1 MRRATAFTLIELLVV
16 LCIMVLLVVLI
27 VPTTTSAR
35 QIARRASCA
44 NQLHAISVGLG
55 NYCTT
60 NNLRFPPFGFSDKTA
75 NLGLSGHWG
84 GIESPSDPLFKTTNL
99 KQSQL
104 PIANLWALQAC
115 EMVSAE
121 ALICPSSPLRGRPG
135 ESYFSYTRRFSTY
148 SLRFPHSR
156 EVFTENPELA
166 NYSMSLTP
174 GQLLDAYTFGVG
186 GRIVS
191 VGTGERGRLPF
202 IRQDRT
208 YMLETPDGSP
218 AVFDPMSSAI
228 VADTFWMH
236 DYSQAAGPGEIY
248 SQHWS
253 WCHGR
258 SFNVLMGNGH
268 LRMVEDDGTVASGSC
283 QGGRQ
288 PIDETGLN
296 MGPQVQKI
304 WAFFE
309 SRR

>member
-1 MRRATAFTLIELLVV
+1 MRRSAAFTLIELLVV
-16 LCIMVLLVVLI
+16 LCVIATLVVLI
-27 VPTTTSAR
+27 VPTVGSAR
-35 QIARRASCA
+35 QTARRASCA
-44 NQLHAISVGLG
+44 NQLHVISIGLG
-55 NYCTT
+55 SYCTA
-60 NNLRFPPFGFSDKTA
+60 NNLRFPPFGFSDETA

-84 GIESPSDPLFKTTNL
+84 GIESPSDPLLRRTRQF
-99 KQSQL
+99 SV
-104 PIANLWALQAC
+104 ANLWALQAC
-115 EMVSAE
+115 DMVPAE
-121 ALICPSSPLRGRPG
+121 ALICSSSPLRGSPG
-135 ESYFSYTRRFSTY
+135 ESYFAYTRRFSTY

-156 EVFTENPELA
+156 EVFSESPELA
-166 NYSMSLTP
+166 NYSMGLTR
-174 GQLLDAYTFGVG
+174 GQLLDAYTFAVG
-186 GRIVS
+186 GRTVP
-191 VGTGERGRLPF
+191 VGAREQRILPS

-208 YMLETPDGSP
+208 YTLESSDGLP
-218 AVFDPMSSAI
+218 AVFDPMNSAI
-228 VADTFWMH
+228 VADTFWMN
-236 DYSQAAGPGEIY
+236 DYSRPAGAGEIY